1 MMRWFVMLMVGLG
14 MSLPAVAEDFNYSGH
29 KVTVNGVPAAVFGG
43 YDNFEGKG
51 GGFSQDGSTYHFG
64 KDGTVTVNWAGGR
77 TVKADWGLVRTKD
90 GGDFMR
96 IKSSPGKPEFVG
108 AYILAMKIKDQ
119 HHISKFYFLPDSN
132 EIWETSARYQMMK
145 KQ

>member
-1 MMRWFVMLMVGLG
+1 MRFLMMLMVGLG
-14 MSLPAVAEDFNYSGH
+14 MMVSAHAEDFDYSGH
-29 KVTVNGVPAAVFGG
+29 QVTVAGIPAAVFGS
-43 YDNFEGKG
+43 YDNYEGKG
-51 GGFSQDGSTYHFG
+51 GNFSRDGSSYHFG

-77 TVKADWGLVRTKD
+77 TVQADWGLVRTED
-90 GGDFMR
+90 GSGFIR
-96 IKSSPGKPEFVG
+96 IESSPGKPEFVG

-119 HHISKFYFLPDSN
+119 YHISKFYFLPESN